1 MLPVDPH
8 PEADPFAIQRARLL
22 HGLVRL
28 STALS
33 VVDGPVT
40 REEYS
45 AFRLL
50 FPMPPKRDLRVRGWW
65 QEASQTPPP
74 PTLAAT
80 TILPIFA
87 ARPDMREEILA
98 RWVAL
103 GNADGPLNRAER
115 AWLLAAC
122 RALDLS
128 PRSLVR
134 LVRESRGGTR
144 AMPLDPYQILGVPR
158 QAATAIVR
166 QAWQQALR
174 TFHPDAL
181 AAQGAGEETQQKL
194 GRRMAE
200 INAAYDRILKLRGE
214 TR

>member
-1 MLPVDPH
+1 MTSTPLS
-8 PEADPFAIQRARLL
+8 EADQFPIRRAQLL

-33 VVDGPVT
+33 VIDGPVT

-50 FPMPPKRDLRVRGWW
+50 FPMPPTRDLRVRGWW
-65 QEASQTPPP
+65 QEASKNPPP

-80 TILPIFA
+80 TILPMFPDRA
-87 ARPDMREEILA
+87 DMREEILA

-103 GNADGPLNRAER
+103 AGADGPLNRAER
-115 AWLLAAC
+115 QWLAVAC
-122 RALDLS
+122 RALDL
-128 PRSLVR
+128 PEETL
-134 LVRESRGGTR
+134 LHLIEANPTEQPAAGY
-144 AMPLDPYQILGVPR
+144 DPYAILGISSETKTPDIR
-158 QAATAIVR
+158 Y
-166 QAWQQALR
+166 AWQQALR

-181 AAQGAGEETQQKL
+181 AAQGVGEEQQQRL

-200 INAAYDRILKLRGE
+200 INAAYDRILQMRGE

>member
-1 MLPVDPH
+1 MLPTDPTL
-8 PEADPFAIQRARLL
+8 EADQFPIQRAQLL

-50 FPMPPKRDLRVRGWW
+50 FPMPTKRDLRVRAWW
-65 QEASQTPPP
+65 QEASDNPPP
-74 PTLAAT
+74 PTLAASA
-80 TILPIFA
+80 ILPMFPD
-87 ARPDMREEILA
+87 REDMREEILA

-103 GNADGPLNRAER
+103 ASADGPLNRAER
-115 AWLLAAC
+115 TWLAAAC
-122 RALDLS
+122 HALDL
-128 PRSLVR
+128 PEER
-134 LVRESRGGTR
+134 LGHIIEEGYGGDSATR
-144 AMPLDPYQILGVPR
+144 HDPYELLGVSARAPT
-158 QAATAIVR
+158 AAIR
-166 QAWQQALR
+166 HAWQQALR

-181 AAQGAGEETQQKL
+181 AAQGMGEEQQQRL
-194 GRRMAE
+194 GHRMAE
-200 INAAYDRILKLRGE
+200 INAAYDRILKMRGE